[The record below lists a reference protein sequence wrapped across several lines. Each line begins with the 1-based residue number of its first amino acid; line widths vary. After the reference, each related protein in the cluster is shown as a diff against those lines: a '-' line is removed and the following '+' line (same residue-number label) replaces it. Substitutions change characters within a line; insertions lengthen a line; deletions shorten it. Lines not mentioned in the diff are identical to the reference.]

1 MNDCRFGVSPV
12 NNPDPDP
19 DSECKFI
26 KERVDQG
33 AKRDKDWLGH
43 IKLPKIMQQV
53 DQDRVVQGAS

>member
-19 DSECKFI
+19 DPDQDSECEFI

-33 AKRDKDWLGH
+33 AKRDKV
-43 IKLPKIMQQV
+43 QV
-53 DQDRVVQGAS
+53 G